1 MNTQFDTLVPS
12 RPKRLRRSPVLP
24 LTAGV
29 ILLSSG
35 FPGMAAGVRLAQN
48 TGRAANAATERI
60 SVNFK
65 DTAVSDVALTISKI
79 SGRDVVLSRE
89 LTGTVTA
96 SLKDKTI
103 DEVLR
108 AVVTA
113 IGADFLRIG
122 DVYYIASTT
131 ELRSLASRMGDRRL
145 VTLTKPSP
153 TDVQNLLTARF
164 PYMTVTSQPNPKAVL
179 MVGRPEDLDA
189 GEKLI
194 ERMEAG
200 FVEPSGPVVA
210 PEPMVQEVISLK
222 HIAME
227 EALDALKTAAPN
239 VQSTGFGRGK
249 AVVVTATARETAFAR
264 RIIETIDIAAP
275 DAPIQM
281 EMRIYRVKYVSAST
295 AEKTLKGALP
305 TLNVTVAP
313 ENYSP
318 PTGVLN
324 PISISGTSSGG
335 GSSSGGGGGGGFQA
349 PSGQGQNQSDS
360 GGKVERASRLVL
372 QGDKSL
378 VERAL
383 QILQDTDVKSPQVEI
398 EARVVEISPQDS
410 SKVGIDWTSAG
421 QIFAGLAIGGGF
433 KTSILT
439 RGNPGFNGAVD
450 ALITKRIARLMAH
463 PRTVV
468 TDNEDASIFIGD
480 LVRYTQTQSSQNG
493 TTFQTESIPVGITLL
508 VRPRVNADGD
518 VTLKIHPAVSTITG
532 FVSGVPQTS
541 NREIDTTVRLKDGD
555 TFAIGGLIRD
565 DEFKTLNKVPL
576 LGDLPILGQF
586 FRSNSK
592 DRRKTEVVIL
602 IRAKLV
608 D

>member
-1 MNTQFDTLVPS
+1 MNTHIDTLVPS
-12 RPKRLRRSPVLP
+12 RPRRYRRSPVLP

-48 TGRAANAATERI
+48 TGRAATAQSERI

-79 SGRDVVLSRE
+79 AGRDVVLSRE

-122 DVYYIASTT
+122 DVYYIATTT
-131 ELRSLASRMGDRRL
+131 ELRSLAARMGDRRL
-145 VTLTKPSP
+145 TSLNKPSP
-153 TDVQNLLTARF
+153 TDVQNVLQARF
-164 PYMTVTSQPNPKAVL
+164 PYMTVTPQANPRAVL

-189 GEKLI
+189 AEKLI

-200 FVEPSGPVVA
+200 FQEPIAPAIAAEPV
-210 PEPMVQEVISLK
+210 VQEVIALK
-222 HIAME
+222 SIGAE
-227 EALDALKTAAPN
+227 EALEALKLAAPN
-239 VQSTGFGRGK
+239 VQATGFGRGK

-264 RIIETIDIAAP
+264 RIVETIDIAAP
-275 DAPIQM
+275 NAPI
-281 EMRIYRVKYVSAST
+281 EKDLRIYKVKYVSAST
-295 AEKTLKGALP
+295 AEKTLKAALP
-305 TLNVTVAP
+305 DINVTIAP
-313 ENYSP
+313 ETYSP

-335 GSSSGGGGGGGFQA
+335 GSGGGGGGGGFSA
-349 PSGQGQNQSDS
+349 PSGQGAGSES
-360 GGKVERASRLVL
+360 TSKVERATRLVI
-372 QGDKSL
+372 QGDKPL
-378 VERAL
+378 VDRAL
-383 QILQDTDVKSPQVEI
+383 QILQDTDVRSPQVEI

-410 SKVGIDWTSAG
+410 SKIGIDWQSAG
-421 QIFAGLAIGGGF
+421 AIFTGLAIGGGL
-433 KTSILT
+433 KSSIIT
-439 RGNPGFNGAVD
+439 RGNPGFSGAVD
-450 ALITKRIARLMAH
+450 ALITKRVARLMAH

-480 LVRYTQTQSSQNG
+480 LVRYVQTQASQNG
-493 TTFQTESIPVGITLL
+493 TSFQTESIPVGITLL

-518 VTLKIHPAVSTITG
+518 VTLKVHPSVSTITS
-532 FVSGVPQTS
+532 FVGGVPQTA

-565 DEFKTLNKVPL
+565 DEFRTLSKIPI

-602 IRAKLV
+602 IRAKLI